1 MRLALALLLVL
12 ALAAPASAAAAPLLT
27 AQRTGGIAGVQDR
40 LVVRASGAATVT
52 HRDGGGGRLAP
63 ARTRELRVALR
74 QARFSTLARV
84 YKPRLVVND
93 GFVYELRSG
102 GRTVRVEEGAEHVPA
117 RLQRLISAVSALLSR

>member
-12 ALAAPASAAAAPLLT
+12 AIGAPSASAAGPLLT

-40 LVVRASGAATVT
+40 LVVRADGRATVT
-52 HRDGGGGRLAP
+52 HRDGGAGHLAP
-63 ARTRELRVALR
+63 ARTRDLRMALR

-102 GRTVRVEEGAEHVPA
+102 GHTVRVEEGAEHVPV
-117 RLQRLISAVSALLSR
+117 RLQRLISTVSALLSS